1 MRQKKQIFYIAFIC
15 LLMLMVLA
23 GFYLLTDTDKNLEY
37 AKQYSDLQVQVDLG
51 EKTESIRIWQDAE
64 EMYYFFLPSTAD
76 LTSIVFLNVSND
88 DTLLLND
95 SNVNDKELFREEA
108 FQEILLE
115 HTYDMQFILEGK
127 ELEPAKVQFVQ
138 SANLTTMFI
147 DTESGGVDAIH
158 SSKGVEEK
166 ADVVLINELGEIDY
180 DRSIQYIRT
189 RGNSTFYDFEKKAY
203 QLKLY
208 NDAAL
213 LGMAKSEKWILLAN
227 AIDDSL
233 VRNALVYEFAEEYTC
248 VPSIEG
254 HFVDLYMN
262 GNYLGNYYLCE
273 KVEVDEQRL
282 NITDLEAYNVGK
294 NGAVKVNGAVTVQT
308 IDGKMRACV
317 GIVNPEDIT
326 GGYLVESILQSEYET
341 VTSGFR
347 TDGGHYFKIVSPKHA
362 SMEQVEY
369 ICTLFDEFEVA
380 IATEDGINPDTGKH
394 YSEYI
399 DLESWIEKYLIDEVF
414 HNPDSAIASLFFY
427 KDSDSVDSHIFA
439 GPVWDYD
446 RALGSYG
453 ANKYELN
460 DPLNIG
466 NYGIY
471 IPEIIQKYS
480 DAKEVLTDKFQ
491 SIFVPYIEND
501 LNKRVYELEQ
511 LLEASYKCNS
521 IRWPQK
527 HGYYSELKSNIEYI
541 KGFMQEKKNTLQEI
555 WLEDTLY
562 HNVTF
567 LDYEGNLFESYRV
580 KHGECL
586 DVYVPNPSCYAALF
600 AGWTEKETGK
610 SFDSRIAVMEDVI
623 YESVW
628 LDLKLFLLNGLQLAD
643 MDLSKVNVDELEA
656 LVEIIK
662 EEKKKNELSP

>member
-1 MRQKKQIFYIAFIC
+1 MGQKRQRFYIAFIC

-23 GFYLLTDTDKNLEY
+23 GFCLLTDNDKNLEY
-37 AKQYSDLQVQVDLG
+37 AKQYGDLQVQVDMG
-51 EKTESIRIWQDAE
+51 EKTETIRIWQDTE
-64 EMYYFFLPSTAD
+64 GMYYFFLPSTSD
-76 LTSIVFLNVSND
+76 LSSIKVWNVSNA
-88 DTLLLND
+88 DTLLLNGRK
-95 SNVNDKELFREEA
+95 VNNKELFKEGVS
-108 FQEILLE
+108 QELLLE
-115 HTYDMQFILEGK
+115 YTYEMQFILEGV
-127 ELEPAKVQFVQ
+127 EMEPVKVQFVQ
-138 SANLTTMFI
+138 SANLATMFI
-147 DTESGGVDAIH
+147 DTESGSVDAIH
-158 SSKGVEEK
+158 SSKEAEEK
-166 ADVVLINELGEIDY
+166 ADIVVINEQGGIDY

-233 VRNALVYEFAEEYTC
+233 IRNELVYEFADQYTS
-248 VPSIEG
+248 VPSVEG
-254 HFVDLYMN
+254 RFVDVYIN
-262 GNYLGNYYLCE
+262 GNYQGNYYLCE

-282 NITDLEAYNVGK
+282 NINNLETYNVGK
-294 NGAVKVNGAVTVQT
+294 NGAVKVDGAVTIQT
-308 IDGKMRACV
+308 EDGKMRACTQ
-317 GIVNPEDIT
+317 IVNPEDIT

-347 TDGGHYFKIVSPKHA
+347 TEAGHYFKIVSPKHA
-362 SMEQVEY
+362 SIEQVEY
-369 ICTLFDEFEVA
+369 ISTLFDEFEAA

-394 YSEYI
+394 YTDYI

-414 HNPDSAIASLFFY
+414 HNPDSVIASLFFY

-453 ANKYELN
+453 ADKYELN

-471 IPEIIQKYS
+471 IPQIIQKYS
-480 DAKEVLTDKFQ
+480 DAKEMLKDKFQ
-491 SIFVPYIEND
+491 SIFIPYIEND
-501 LNKRVYELEQ
+501 LNRRVYELER

-527 HGYYSELKSNIEYI
+527 HGYYSELESNMEYI
-541 KGFMQEKKNTLQEI
+541 KSFMQEKKNTLQEI
-555 WLEDTLY
+555 WLEDTIY

-567 LDYEGNLFESYRV
+567 LDYEGNLFETYRV
-580 KHGECL
+580 RHGEYL
-586 DVYVPNPSCYAALF
+586 EEYVPSPSCYAAIF

-610 SFDSRIAVMEDVI
+610 SFDSRIAVMEDAI

-643 MDLSKVNVDELEA
+643 MDLSKVNTDELEA

>member
-23 GFYLLTDTDKNLEY
+23 GFYLWTDTEERVEY
-37 AKQYSDLQVQVDLG
+37 AKEYADLRLQVDLG
-51 EKTESIRIWQDAE
+51 KKTESIRIWKDAE
-64 EMYYFFLPSTAD
+64 GMYYFFLPSTSD
-76 LTSIVFLNVSND
+76 LSSIVFPNVSSF
-88 DTLLLND
+88 DTLLLNG
-95 SNVNDKELFREEA
+95 SNMNDKEPFREEA
-108 FQEILLE
+108 SQEILLE
-115 HTYDMQFILEGK
+115 HTYDMQLILEGV

-138 SANLTTMFI
+138 SSNLASMFI
-147 DTESGGVDAIH
+147 DTESRSVDAIH
-158 SSKGVEEK
+158 SSKEIEEK
-166 ADVVLINELGEIDY
+166 ADIVLINEQGEVAY

-233 VRNALVYEFAEEYTC
+233 IRNALVYEFAEEYTG

-254 HFVDLYMN
+254 RFVDLYMN

-273 KVEVDEQRL
+273 KVEVDGQRL
-282 NITDLEAYNVGK
+282 NITELETYNVGK

-308 IDGKMRACV
+308 EDGKMRACV

-369 ICTLFDEFEVA
+369 ICTLFDEFEAA

-399 DLESWIEKYLIDEVF
+399 DLESWVEKYLIDEVF
-414 HNPDSAIASLFFY
+414 HNPDSVIASLFFY
-427 KDSDSVDSHIFA
+427 KDLDSVDSHIFA

-521 IRWPQK
+521 IRWPQR
-527 HGYYSELKSNIEYI
+527 HGYYSELESNMEYI
-541 KGFMQEKKNTLQEI
+541 QSFMQEKKNTLQEI
-555 WLEDTLY
+555 WMEDTTY

-567 LDYEGNLFESYRV
+567 LDYEGNLFETYRV
-580 KHGECL
+580 RHGEYL
-586 DVYVPNPSCYAALF
+586 EADVPSPSCYIAIF
-600 AGWTEKETGK
+600 SGWINEATGK
-610 SFDSRIAVMEDVI
+610 SYDFRIPVLENTV
-623 YESVW
+623 YKSEW
-628 LDLKLFLLNGLQLAD
+628 LDLNLLLLNGLAIAD
-643 MDLSKVNVDELEA
+643 MDLSKVKVDELEA
-656 LVEIIK
+656 LVELIK